1 MNGTLHFLCVAIYL
15 GTAPLLLAVRA
26 LRPKLMPWWLVVAL
40 SAGFGWLLSIL
51 SAYFSLRYFY
61 DTHPWSL
68 VTTWDPSRRWGWLSG
83 LIYLSLWL
91 GPESKVFYKT
101 LSGKASFPLTRS
113 TYPIAYPC
121 ASICGGRPVAR

>member
-1 MNGTLHFLCVAIYL
+1 VNGTLHFLCVAIYL

-91 GPESKVFYKT
+91 GPYWFLVVRRRKSQMPVV
-101 LSGKASFPLTRS
+101 
-113 TYPIAYPC
+113 
-121 ASICGGRPVAR
+121 GRLPNQRLERP